1 VAQQFL
7 DEASERSD
15 ERRQRAEHRAE
26 AALRR
31 ASTARLQ
38 AESARKAG
46 NARGASIHEH
56 EAVVHQRAVEIHQQ
70 AVKLQ
75 QMHREE
81 LETLF
86 AHRGGIDVS
95 GLRLIAEN
103 VRLAR
108 DEAEVRSQ
116 QARSYAV
123 RARERVEK
131 IQTGRRSDRPD
142 A

>member
-15 ERRQRAEHRAE
+15 ERRRRAEHRAQV
-26 AALRR
+26 ALRR
-31 ASTARLQ
+31 ATTARRQ
-38 AESARKAG
+38 AETARQAG
-46 NARGASIHEH
+46 NPRGASIHEH
-56 EAVVHQRAVEIHQQ
+56 EAIVHQRAVEIHQQ
-70 AVKLQ
+70 AAKLQ

-81 LETLF
+81 LETVF
-86 AHRGGIDVS
+86 AHRGGMDVS

-116 QARSYAV
+116 QARSFAV
-123 RARERVEK
+123 RARARVEK
-131 IQTGRRSDRPD
+131 LQTDRRPDRPD